1 MNRMITA
8 ALLLAV
14 TASVAGAAEY
24 SKESFLSLQATSA
37 TADLASAFGGFSA
50 SGTPN
55 IAGLASAYSHSEW
68 GFKAEY
74 QKMMGPEYAFNISY
88 GMGFFGEEDKP
99 NSNAP
104 AGTGVFRY
112 TQSSW
117 NVRVGGDRM
126 LEVGEKT
133 HIFFGPGIEYWS
145 GKAKFE
151 DETPPP
157 GTYESETVSRISLG
171 ARLGGHMMVGPT
183 WGVTAQVG
191 TKVGYASYE
200 EAGGKVTWWPSSMD
214 GSVGIV
220 FKMGK

>member
-8 ALLLAV
+8 ALLLALS
-14 TASVAGAAEY
+14 ASAAVAAEY
-24 SKESFLSLQATSA
+24 SKESFLGIHVTNG
-37 TADLASAFGGFSA
+37 TADLASAFGGFGA
-50 SGTPN
+50 TAPN
-55 IAGLASAYSHSEW
+55 IAGAASAFDHSEW

-99 NSNAP
+99 NSHAP
-104 AGTGVFRY
+104 AGSGLFRY

-133 HIFFGPGIEYWS
+133 YIYFGPGIEYWS

-151 DETPPP
+151 DETPPALS
-157 GTYESETVSRISLG
+157 YETDNASRISLG

-183 WGVTAQVG
+183 WGVSAQIG
-191 TKVGYASYE
+191 TKIGYASYE
-200 EAGGKVTWWPSSMD
+200 EAGGKVTWWPSSTE
-214 GSVGIV
+214 GSVGLV